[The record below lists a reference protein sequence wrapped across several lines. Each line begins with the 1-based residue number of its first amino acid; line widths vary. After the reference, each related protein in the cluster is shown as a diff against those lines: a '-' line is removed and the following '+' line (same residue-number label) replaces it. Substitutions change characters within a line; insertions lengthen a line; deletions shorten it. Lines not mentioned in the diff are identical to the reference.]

1 MTQKKMNGAES
12 LVHTLIGHGLKVCF
26 ANPGT
31 SEMHFVAALD
41 RIPGLRCIPGLQEN
55 VVTGMA
61 DGYARVLREPAITL
75 LHCGPG
81 LANGLANIHNA
92 KKARVPML
100 NIVGDQAAH
109 HAKFDPPLAT
119 DTVSLAK
126 SSSHW
131 VKRVRKSADVGKAAA
146 EAIRAARTAPGQIT
160 TLVLPSDASWNE
172 GGKFVAPLKP
182 KAAPTI
188 DMRNVRKAAR
198 ILREKRNVLLLL
210 GGNALMAKAQ
220 KHAAAIQAKAS
231 CRIMAESINSY
242 QQRGQGRLPI
252 ERVPYPAP
260 AAIDVLKDVKHI
272 ITVCSRAPLGFFAYP
287 GLPSHHYPPK
297 ATVTSLCSVGQD
309 AAGALAA
316 LAEELAAR
324 PFQLAAQSRPAIP
337 MGKPSSA
344 GLGDMLGAVIPEG
357 AIIADESIT
366 LGAEMFTGSHAAAPH
381 DWMMV
386 TGGAIGYGM
395 PCATGAAVAGAG
407 RRVINMQADGSAMYT
422 VQALWTQAR
431 EKLPVTTVILSNR
444 KYQILIAEYGNVG
457 ANPGPTAMNMLDLGN
472 PDMDWVKIANGMG
485 VEAAKTETLEGCA
498 ELMLHSYKSPH
509 PFLIEL
515 EI

>member
-12 LVHTLIGHGLKVCF
+12 LVHTLVGHGLKVCF

-61 DGYARVLREPAITL
+61 DGYARVLREPAVTL

-92 KKARVPML
+92 MKARVPML
-100 NIVGDQAAH
+100 NIVGDQATY
-109 HAKFDPPLAT
+109 HAKFAPPLAT
-119 DTVSLAK
+119 DTVGLAK

-131 VKRVRKSADVGKAAA
+131 VKRVRQSTDVGKAAA
-146 EAIRAARTAPGQIT
+146 EAIRAARTAPGQIS
-160 TLVLPSDASWNE
+160 TLILPSDASWNE
-172 GGKFVAPLKP
+172 GGKVAAPLKTKPAP
-182 KAAPTI
+182 KI

-198 ILREKRNVLLLL
+198 ILRGKPNVLLLL
-210 GGNALMAKAQ
+210 GGNALLAKPQ
-220 KHAAAIQAKAS
+220 KHAAAIQSKTD
-231 CRIMAESINSY
+231 CRVMAESINGFH
-242 QQRGQGRLPI
+242 QRGQGRLPI

-260 AAIDVLKDVKHI
+260 VAIELLKDVEHI
-272 ITVCSRAPLGFFAYP
+272 ITVCARAPLGFFAYP
-287 GLPSHHYPPK
+287 GLPSHHYPAG
-297 ATVTSLCSVGQD
+297 ATITSLCSIEHD
-309 AAGALAA
+309 AAEALAA
-316 LAEELAAR
+316 LADELSAAPAEVRMVQR
-324 PFQLAAQSRPAIP
+324 PGIP
-337 MGKPSSA
+337 KGKPNSA
-344 GLGDMLGAVIPEG
+344 GLGVMLGAVIPEG
-357 AIIADESIT
+357 AVIADESIT
-366 LGAEMFTGSHAAAPH
+366 LGAEMFAGSHAAAPH

-395 PCATGAAVAGAG
+395 PCATGAAVAGEG

-422 VQALWTQAR
+422 LQALWTQAR

-444 KYQILIAEYGNVG
+444 KYQILIAEYGAVG

-485 VEAAKTETLEGCA
+485 VEAAKTDTLEGCA
-498 ELMLHSYKSPH
+498 ELMLQSYKSPH